1 MLLNNART
9 QCRFMQLHLLHYLCF
24 MNTIYSPKEAADLL
38 NIPLRTVQYRCKKQG
53 IRKKNNIYQITEQH
67 IDDWLEDTQ
76 TNANNVTTITQ
87 EFTQEEY
94 NQLEEI
100 IKQNPINLNDIKHLQ
115 EMIESYQEQIQY
127 LRNSLD
133 KKDDMMNRLI
143 VSLDNHTKNLL
154 QKNYIEAKD
163 KNYDE

>member
-1 MLLNNART
+1 
-9 QCRFMQLHLLHYLCF
+9 
-24 MNTIYSPKEAADLL
+24 
-38 NIPLRTVQYRCKKQG
+38 
-53 IRKKNNIYQITEQH
+53 
-67 IDDWLEDTQ
+67 
-76 TNANNVTTITQ
+76 
-87 EFTQEEY
+87 
-94 NQLEEI
+94 
-100 IKQNPINLNDIKHLQ
+100 
-115 EMIESYQEQIQY
+115 MIESYQEQIQY

>member
-1 MLLNNART
+1 MSK
-9 QCRFMQLHLLHYLCF
+9 
-24 MNTIYSPKEAADLL
+24 IYTPKEASDLL
-38 NIPLRTVQYRCKKQG
+38 SIPLRTIQYRCSKQKIVKK
-53 IRKKNNIYQITEQH
+53 KNIYQITEQH
-67 IDDWLEDTQ
+67 IEDWSEDDDDMQ
-76 TNANNVTTITQ
+76 TNVTNVTTITQ

-94 NQLEEI
+94 EQLEQI

-133 KKDDMMNRLI
+133 KKDVMMNRLI
-143 VSLDNHTKNLL
+143 DSLDNHSKNLL

-163 KNYDE
+163 KGYDN

>member
-1 MLLNNART
+1 
-9 QCRFMQLHLLHYLCF
+9 
-24 MNTIYSPKEAADLL
+24 MNKIYTPKEASDLL
-38 NIPLRTVQYRCKKQG
+38 NIPLRTIQYRCSKQK
-53 IRKKNNIYQITEQH
+53 IIKKKNVYQITEQH
-67 IDDWLEDTQ
+67 IEDWSEYDDNMQ
-76 TNANNVTTITQ
+76 TNVTNATTITQ

-94 NQLEEI
+94 EQLEQI

-133 KKDDMMNRLI
+133 KKDVMMNRLI
-143 VSLDNHTKNLL
+143 DSLDNHSKNLL

-163 KNYDE
+163 KGYDN